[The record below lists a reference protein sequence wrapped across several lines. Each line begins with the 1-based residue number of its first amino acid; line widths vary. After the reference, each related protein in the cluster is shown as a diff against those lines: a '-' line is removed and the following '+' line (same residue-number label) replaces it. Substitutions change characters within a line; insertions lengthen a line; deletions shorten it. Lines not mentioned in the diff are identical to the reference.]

1 METQYKKRMNKLREA
16 FGNKCSSCGAMDNLH
31 FDHIDPSTK
40 LDNVGSLAT
49 SNGFNKCY
57 QEALKCQLLCK
68 NCHIQKSIT
77 NEDYTSSAKK
87 YRLTF
92 KDGKVIEIYSL
103 DTWARQNGYS
113 DSHLRSVKRGD
124 RKSHKGIIKVELL

>member
-1 METQYKKRMNKLREA
+1 
-16 FGNKCSSCGAMDNLH
+16 
-31 FDHIDPSTK
+31 
-40 LDNVGSLAT
+40 
-49 SNGFNKCY
+49 
-57 QEALKCQLLCK
+57 
-68 NCHIQKSIT
+68 
-77 NEDYTSSAKK
+77 
-87 YRLTF
+87 LTF